1 MISMGNPRRG
11 RSRREGYPDMG
22 RSGKIAVTR
31 SWDVLWKGISGG
43 SHKDNVARSNEGTML
58 KVNQRDHRAIATI
71 ARSRS
76 SSGALGDFVVVIS
89 SGSSRRGVKPAR
101 EVSRH
106 REAPKNRSH
115 EILGRSRSGDSS
127 RIRRNLVW
135 RHSMGNGLD
144 KKLRA
149 VQRQNNDL
157 TATTSSPCLY
167 GIISILGWEQR
178 QTATTKTTLNQVS
191 CGPKNWEPL
200 TLWFEPKAQN
210 GISE

>member
-1 MISMGNPRRG
+1 MMISLENPRRG
-11 RSRREGYPDMG
+11 RSRREGYPETWG
-22 RSGKIAVTR
+22 GLEKSLSRNPGAF
-31 SWDVLWKGISGG
+31 WWKGISGG

-101 EVSRH
+101 GVSRH

-200 TLWFEPKAQN
+200 IMPN
-210 GISE
+210 RDRGGRR